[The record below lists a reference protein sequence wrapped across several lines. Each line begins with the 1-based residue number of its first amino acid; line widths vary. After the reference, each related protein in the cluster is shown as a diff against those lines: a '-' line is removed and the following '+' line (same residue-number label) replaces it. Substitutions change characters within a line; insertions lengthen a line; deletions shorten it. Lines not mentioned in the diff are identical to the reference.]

1 MQSQTLSGLKLSLSL
16 CLILTLIPNVHYLY
30 LQLMELTLPPSSRR
44 VSLDQRLTE
53 TEGYYKLLR
62 EQVQVGGRE
71 ERRREIGEEEGERR
85 E

>member
-16 CLILTLIPNVHYLY
+16 CLILTLILNVHYLY

-71 ERRREIGEEEGERR
+71 ERRRE
-85 E
+85 